1 MRKVAATTMD
11 IIDLEERATEIFI
24 QADVVVEFLKPL
36 VIGGLIGLTILA
48 IQIYSMIN
56 AWIR

>member
-1 MRKVAATTMD
+1 MD